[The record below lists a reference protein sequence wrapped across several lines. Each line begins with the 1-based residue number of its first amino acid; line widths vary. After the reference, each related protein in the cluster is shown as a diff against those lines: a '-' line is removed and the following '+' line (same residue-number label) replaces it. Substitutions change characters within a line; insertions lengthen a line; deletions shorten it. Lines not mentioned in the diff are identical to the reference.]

1 MKQSIQEFQM
11 KRLLPSIA
19 VSLALALPC
28 VGLSAAEVNG
38 IKFDE
43 SMTVGGKNL
52 VLNGLGVRHK
62 LVKVYAVGLY
72 LTEKKGSTDDIL
84 ALTGPKRFRLVTMR
98 DITSEELAQAVLT
111 GINKNLA
118 KEEKTKFVSQLTKFG
133 ELFNEVE
140 GGKKGDVIIGDYIP
154 GTGTVILFN
163 GKPLGQPLPEPGFY
177 NAILRIWI
185 GNSPADPTLK
195 PLLLGEKPDA
205 G

>member
-1 MKQSIQEFQM
+1 MKA
-11 KRLLPSIA
+11 KLT
-19 VSLALALPC
+19 SLAIAGALLLAQ
-28 VGLSAAEVNG
+28 GSGMAAEVNG
-38 IKFDE
+38 IKFDDN
-43 SMTVGGKNL
+43 MTVGGKSL

-62 LVKVYAVGLY
+62 LVRVYAVGLY
-72 LTEKKGSTDDIL
+72 LTEKKSTTADIL

-111 GINKNLA
+111 GINKNLD
-118 KEEKTKFVSQLTKFG
+118 KDEKTRYVSQLTRFG

-140 GGKKGDVIIGDYIP
+140 GGKKGDVIIGDYVP

-163 GKPLGQPLPEPGFY
+163 GKPLGQPLPDLGFY

-195 PLLLGEKPDA
+195 PLLLGEKPA
-205 G
+205 E

>member
-1 MKQSIQEFQM
+1 MKHP
-11 KRLLPSIA
+11 LP
-19 VSLALALPC
+19 SLALSVALAAC
-28 VGLSAAEVNG
+28 TMGATAAEVNG
-38 IKFDE
+38 IKFDD
-43 SMTVGGKNL
+43 SMTVAGKSL
-52 VLNGLGVRHK
+52 QLNGLGVRHK

-72 LTEKKGSTDDIL
+72 LTEKKSTTEDIL

-118 KEEKTKFVSQLTKFG
+118 KDEKTKFVSQLTKFG

-140 GGKKGDVIIGDYIP
+140 VGKKGDVIVGDYIP

-163 GKPLGQPLPEPGFY
+163 GKPLGQPLPDLGFY

-185 GNSPADPTLK
+185 GSSPADPTLK
-195 PLLLGEKPDA
+195 PLLLGEKPEA